1 MKKVKDYG
9 WDCQI
14 CCESLPEE
22 KRFHCPSCKEEYC
35 ISCFK
40 HYLLNSN
47 EDPHCLHC
55 RTKLLYD
62 QFVETFDK
70 TWRLGAY
77 KKNKEK
83 VLLDKEVALIPAT
96 MDYFEKLQRYEKM
109 QKEHE
114 RLKKELATLNVNM
127 DDLYYEMQTGRP
139 RERYEYV
146 NGNYQLVK
154 KEIETVK
161 YKWTQPCP
169 NGDCRGFMNEDYF
182 CSACDQTFCKDC
194 LVVMKEGEHRCN
206 EELKAT
212 IKMIQK
218 ESKPCPNCNE
228 FISKISGCDQMFCI
242 QCGTAFS
249 WKTGQIE
256 RGTIH
261 NPHAHQYFQKN
272 PEALQLYQT
281 QQQIGFQQTVEG
293 RCRNIIPVYLHLHQ
307 LSIYRELCITKMN
320 EIDFIRICHRHLAEY
335 QQYRKPRIERQ
346 IQEENQN
353 PFENR
358 DLRIRYLKK
367 EIDEI
372 HLKSILH
379 ARYKKLAFRRQIHD
393 IITSTNMI
401 LGGMLWAILEVKTV
415 DEFVKIWEMMN
426 EIKNSTNQI
435 LSKISKEHN
444 YKQLVQYQTSF
455 KIDDY

>member
-146 NGNYQLVK
+146 NGNATGRVLSYQGNRTLTVRTNDVALVK
-154 KEIETVK
+154 KLSDGIGSLLQTGVNISN
-161 YKWTQPCP
+161 YGP
-169 NGDCRGFMNEDYF
+169 NYYVSNLAELRPDLLAAAM
-182 CSACDQTFCKDC
+182 KDAK
-194 LVVMKEGEHRCN
+194 LRAQSIM
-206 EELKAT
+206 KAT
-212 IKMIQK
+212 GGKLGAALNVK
-218 ESKPCPNCNE
+218 
-228 FISKISGCDQMFCI
+228 SGPTQVTSPDSTD
-242 QCGTAFS
+242 TAAGGYYDTS
-249 WKTGQIE
+249 
-256 RGTIH
+256 TI
-261 NPHAHQYFQKN
+261 
-272 PEALQLYQT
+272 
-281 QQQIGFQQTVEG
+281 
-293 RCRNIIPVYLHLHQ
+293 
-307 LSIYRELCITKMN
+307 
-320 EIDFIRICHRHLAEY
+320 D
-335 QQYRKPRIERQ
+335 
-346 IQEENQN
+346 
-353 PFENR
+353 
-358 DLRIRYLKK
+358 
-367 EIDEI
+367 
-372 HLKSILH
+372 KSIS
-379 ARYKKLAFRRQIHD
+379 
-393 IITSTNMI
+393 ITVT
-401 LGGMLWAILEVKTV
+401 VTFKT
-415 DEFVKIWEMMN
+415 K
-426 EIKNSTNQI
+426 
-435 LSKISKEHN
+435 
-444 YKQLVQYQTSF
+444 
-455 KIDDY
+455 